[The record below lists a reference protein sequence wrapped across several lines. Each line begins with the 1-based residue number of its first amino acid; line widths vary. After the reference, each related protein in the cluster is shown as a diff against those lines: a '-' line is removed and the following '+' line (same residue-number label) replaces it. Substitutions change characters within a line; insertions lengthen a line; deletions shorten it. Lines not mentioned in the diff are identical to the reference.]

1 MNHNREVSSTIKIVE
16 EMDIKHPYSVVR
28 SLLHC
33 NVIKSFFDEKNKT
46 KQKEII
52 VILENYFDFIDS
64 EKKVDALKTLID
76 NYELQNIIISTI
88 SFDNIKQWIKESIIE
103 RKKYVSKSKCS
114 YENNYS
120 QNLLENQLEF
130 LDIIKI
136 IIVKNN
142 FLYGDVIYRLM
153 DELDLD
159 LLFFSDNFLQ

>member
-76 NYELQNIIISTI
+76 NYELQNI
-88 SFDNIKQWIKESIIE
+88 WRIKE
-103 RKKYVSKSKCS
+103 K
-114 YENNYS
+114 
-120 QNLLENQLEF
+120 
-130 LDIIKI
+130 
-136 IIVKNN
+136 
-142 FLYGDVIYRLM
+142 
-153 DELDLD
+153 
-159 LLFFSDNFLQ
+159 